1 MANTVCRTKSVIA
14 CLVAMAAAS
23 AFAAT
28 LPAEYTQCLC
38 ITVTDGNQYI
48 NTGYQP
54 NLATDVEAHFYVPNF
69 SRQNSLYWTRGSS
82 SSPSFGFVL
91 TTNTKSVRA
100 YRLSNGSQG
109 NETAL
114 IYDLTTDIQLSTRYS
129 GNGAVN
135 TFTVNGETVNFP
147 ANTHTS
153 FAKSIFIFRLN
164 DNGVVNTIVPA
175 VVGTKLYSFTLREGD
190 EVKMNLVPCL
200 RKSDSV
206 AGVFDTV
213 GGTFYSNAAST
224 GGSFGYESLSQ
235 GFEVSSSIYGVGE
248 PSPAYGI
255 TNGVPAGATFPVS
268 CGASPWTNSWET
280 VEYTCTGWKLYD
292 SDGNE
297 LTNGTETS
305 FTYVHPSS
313 AEYRKLEWQWA
324 SRKISLFPRGYVE
337 CECIVV
343 NDNRQYINTLY
354 KPNVTTDIEAHFEV
368 PHFNS
373 LNPLYWTRVNWRSK
387 SFGFILPAN
396 AANLKQVRAYRLTNS
411 GTTTISLQNAPTTNL
426 YISTEYSNSGAVNTF
441 TINGETQN
449 FAANDANSLNYS
461 IYLFRLN
468 HEGNVYSETS
478 SVPGTKLHSFKI
490 IENGVVV
497 RDFVPCL
504 RETDSVAGLYDVL
517 DDDPPTAFYVNADTS
532 GSGSFGYEAKAA
544 GGTTLTVTGQ
554 PVQPGTPYPSY
565 GITNIEE
572 GVAINAVMPQIAVTN
587 YLSGEER
594 ELLGWTLSITREGE
608 TITTS
613 STELTRQTCSFT
625 PQEGDTVSLV
635 WRWST
640 EQYGAR
646 TLPDEYEAT
655 DRLTISATDAS
666 RYAFVDTK
674 YIPSLDD
681 QIVAAITPANSQYF
695 LFCSRES
702 SALPAVKPQLRI
714 YVNNGVLSYMCGTG
728 SNKGN
733 LGTVAANVHIA
744 LAINGR
750 GLYKDGAVVDAR
762 FGETDL
768 DTTCPLTIG
777 GAYEAYDSEA
787 QRVYGMWYPMQ
798 GDIFAFKVWT
808 QDGTPRVDL
817 RPCTR
822 KADGA
827 NGLYDV
833 VRNVFCPLR
842 MLPLVS
848 ISGDPENLGTPTAGV
863 YGPKRININGASEAS
878 TTTVSYPAGEIFSVG
893 GEAKYQVAGWT
904 LRTVTAEGVET
915 VVSNDSSNV
924 SSYDIPVYYGDT
936 VYFTWGFN
944 VTYLKPAGP
953 NLPQRYSESE
963 WMDFTNTYVK
973 TDYTPHPN
981 KIRMTTDF
989 QLADTNLQCVFCA
1002 RANVKSGCYTA
1013 LIYPPDYPDHNQF
1026 EFRVKN
1032 TASDITFIPP
1042 VGERLTLCSET
1053 NTVWVKGRTE
1063 KYDVGTF
1070 DSTFTEAGSVLVF
1083 GATHQ
1088 GLFGFGNYSTMRFFG
1103 SKIWEKESG
1112 EYQLVHDYR
1121 PCFDRLTGVS
1131 GLYDLVNGVFFPNA
1145 AGTHFVCERKIFPG
1159 TVIYIH

>member
-1 MANTVCRTKSVIA
+1 MANTVCRTKSVFA

-28 LPAEYTQCLC
+28 LPAEYTRCLC
-38 ITVTDGNQYI
+38 ITVTNGSQYI

-54 NLATDVEAHFYVPNF
+54 KLATDVEAHFYVPKF
-69 SRQNSLYWTRGSS
+69 SQQNSLYWTRGSS

-114 IYDLTTDIQLSTRYS
+114 IYDLTTDIQLSTRYF

-190 EVKMNLVPCL
+190 EVKMDLVPCL

-206 AGVFDTV
+206 AGVFDMV

-268 CGASPWTNSWET
+268 CGASPWTNSWGMI
-280 VEYTCTGWKLYD
+280 EYTCIGWKLYD
-292 SDGNE
+292 SDGSE
-297 LTNGTETS
+297 LTNGTETA
-305 FTYVHPSS
+305 FAYKHPDP
-313 AEYRKLEWQWA
+313 AGYRLLEWQWTA
-324 SRKISLFPRGYVE
+324 RRISRFPRGYVE

-343 NDNRQYINTLY
+343 NDNRQYIDTKY
-354 KPNVTTDIEAHFEV
+354 KPNVTTDIEAHYEV

-373 LNPLYWTRVNWRSK
+373 LNPLYWTRISSSSK
-387 SFGFILPAN
+387 SFGFVLPVN
-396 AANLKQVRAYRLTNS
+396 ADNEKKVRAYRLTNS
-411 GTTTISLQNAPTTNL
+411 GTTTISLENAPTTNL

-449 FAANDANSLNYS
+449 FAANDANSLDYS

-468 HEGNVYSETS
+468 DSSGVTVN

-490 IENGVVV
+490 IEDGVLV
-497 RDFVPCL
+497 RNFVPCL
-504 RETDSVAGLYDVL
+504 RESDSVVGLYDIL
-517 DDDPPTAFYVNADTS
+517 NEEPATAFYVNADTS

-544 GGTTLTVTGQ
+544 GGTTLTVTGS
-554 PVQPGTPYPSY
+554 PAQPGTPYPSY
-565 GITNIEE
+565 GITNLEE
-572 GVAINAVMPQIAVTN
+572 GVAINAVMPQVAVTN
-587 YLSGEER
+587 CLSGEER
-594 ELLGWTLSITREGE
+594 VLLGWTLSIQRGVE
-608 TITTS
+608 TITTT
-613 STELTRQTCSFT
+613 STDLTKQTCSFT
-625 PQEGDTVSLV
+625 PQEGDNISLV
-635 WRWST
+635 WRWSP

-646 TLPDEYEAT
+646 TLPNEYEAT
-655 DRLTISATDAS
+655 DRLTISDTDMQ

-681 QIVAAITPANSQYF
+681 QIVAAITPANSTYF
-695 LFCSRES
+695 LFCSRENS
-702 SALPAVKPQLRI
+702 TYPATKPNVRI
-714 YVNNGVLSYMCGTG
+714 YVNNGALSYMCGIG
-728 SNKGN
+728 SNKV
-733 LGTVAANVHIA
+733 TSDSVAANVRTT

-750 GLYKDGAVVDAR
+750 GLYKDGEVVDAR
-762 FGETDL
+762 FGETEL
-768 DTTCPLTIG
+768 VPECPLTIG

-798 GDIFAFKVWT
+798 GDIFAFKVWA

-817 RPCTR
+817 RPCMR
-822 KADGA
+822 KADGV

-833 VRNVFCPLR
+833 VRHIFCPLR
-842 MLPLVS
+842 LLPLVWT
-848 ISGDPENLGTPTAGV
+848 SGDPDNLGTPTAGV
-863 YGPKRININGASEAS
+863 YGPKRISINGASEAS
-878 TTTVSYPAGEIFSVG
+878 TTTASYPAGEIFPVG

-924 SSYDIPVYYGDT
+924 SSYDIPVYFGDT
-936 VYFTWGFN
+936 VYFTWRFN

-1002 RANVKSGCYTA
+1002 RAQVKSGCYTA
-1013 LIYPPDYPDHNQF
+1013 LIYPPNYPDHQEL

-1032 TASDITFIPP
+1032 TASDIPFSPP
-1042 VGERLTLCSET
+1042 LGERLTLCSET

-1103 SKIWEKESG
+1103 SKIWEMEGG

-1121 PCFDRLTGVS
+1121 PCFDRITGVS

-1145 AGTHFVCERKIFPG
+1145 AGTHFVCERKIFSG

>member
-1 MANTVCRTKSVIA
+1 MANTVCRTKSVFA

-213 GGTFYSNAAST
+213 GGNFLSNAAST

-373 LNPLYWTRVNWRSK
+373 LNPLYWTRVNWSSK

-594 ELLGWTLSITREGE
+594 ELLGWTLSITRGGE

-714 YVNNGVLSYMCGTG
+714 YVNNEVLSYMCGTG

>member
-1 MANTVCRTKSVIA
+1 MNMMRKLAFCFVGLA
-14 CLVAMAAAS
+14 AMAASS

-147 ANTHTS
+147 A
-153 FAKSIFIFRLN
+153 KYLDELDKYIYIFRLN

-343 NDNRQYINTLY
+343 NDNRQYIDTKY
-354 KPNVTTDIEAHFEV
+354 RPNVTTDIEAHFEV

-373 LNPLYWTRVNWRSK
+373 LNPLYWTRVNWSSK

-468 HEGNVYSETS
+468 HEGSVYSETS

-490 IENGVVV
+490 YEDGVVV

-504 RETDSVAGLYDVL
+504 RESDSVAGLYDIL
-517 DDDPPTAFYVNADTS
+517 NEEPATAFYFNADTS
-532 GSGSFGYEAKAA
+532 GSGSFGYRPARPA
-544 GGTTLTVTGQ
+544 GN
-554 PVQPGTPYPSY
+554 P
-565 GITNIEE
+565 
-572 GVAINAVMPQIAVTN
+572 
-587 YLSGEER
+587 LS
-594 ELLGWTLSITREGE
+594 LLRNHE
-608 TITTS
+608 
-613 STELTRQTCSFT
+613 
-625 PQEGDTVSLV
+625 
-635 WRWST
+635 
-640 EQYGAR
+640 
-646 TLPDEYEAT
+646 
-655 DRLTISATDAS
+655 S
-666 RYAFVDTK
+666 R
-674 YIPSLDD
+674 
-681 QIVAAITPANSQYF
+681 
-695 LFCSRES
+695 
-702 SALPAVKPQLRI
+702 
-714 YVNNGVLSYMCGTG
+714 G
-728 SNKGN
+728 
-733 LGTVAANVHIA
+733 
-744 LAINGR
+744 GR
-750 GLYKDGAVVDAR
+750 GHQRRDAPGR
-762 FGETDL
+762 RH
-768 DTTCPLTIG
+768 
-777 GAYEAYDSEA
+777 
-787 QRVYGMWYPMQ
+787 Q
-798 GDIFAFKVWT
+798 
-808 QDGTPRVDL
+808 
-817 RPCTR
+817 
-822 KADGA
+822 
-827 NGLYDV
+827 
-833 VRNVFCPLR
+833 
-842 MLPLVS
+842 LP
-848 ISGDPENLGTPTAGV
+848 
-863 YGPKRININGASEAS
+863 
-878 TTTVSYPAGEIFSVG
+878 
-893 GEAKYQVAGWT
+893 
-904 LRTVTAEGVET
+904 
-915 VVSNDSSNV
+915 
-924 SSYDIPVYYGDT
+924 
-936 VYFTWGFN
+936 
-944 VTYLKPAGP
+944 
-953 NLPQRYSESE
+953 
-963 WMDFTNTYVK
+963 
-973 TDYTPHPN
+973 
-981 KIRMTTDF
+981 
-989 QLADTNLQCVFCA
+989 
-1002 RANVKSGCYTA
+1002 
-1013 LIYPPDYPDHNQF
+1013 
-1026 EFRVKN
+1026 
-1032 TASDITFIPP
+1032 
-1042 VGERLTLCSET
+1042 
-1053 NTVWVKGRTE
+1053 
-1063 KYDVGTF
+1063 
-1070 DSTFTEAGSVLVF
+1070 
-1083 GATHQ
+1083 
-1088 GLFGFGNYSTMRFFG
+1088 
-1103 SKIWEKESG
+1103 
-1112 EYQLVHDYR
+1112 
-1121 PCFDRLTGVS
+1121 
-1131 GLYDLVNGVFFPNA
+1131 
-1145 AGTHFVCERKIFPG
+1145 
-1159 TVIYIH
+1159 